1 MDKSKIKNQKSKID
15 ESNKSEQIEN
25 LENQVKRT
33 LADYQNLEK
42 RVAEERKDWIKNS
55 NKNLILRLLPTLDTI
70 MLAQKHVEDQGLRL
84 SVQQFLDALK
94 LEGVEKIKTEGE
106 QFDPVRMEAVEVSL
120 GEEGKVLSE
129 VRAGYLLNGEVLRPA
144 QVKVGKSKI
153 DEKAEEEAK
162 QEEQR
167 GDYM

>member
-1 MDKSKIKNQKSKID
+1 MVKKHD
-15 ESNKSEQIEN
+15 EKEAHKSEEIEN

-42 RVAEERKDWIKNS
+42 RVAEERRDWIKNS
-55 NKNLILRLLPTLDTI
+55 NKNLILRLLPTLDTLN
-70 MLAQKHVEDQGLRL
+70 LAQKHVEDQGLKL
-84 SVQQFLDALK
+84 SVQQFLNALQA
-94 LEGVEKIKTEGE
+94 EGVEKIKTEGE
-106 QFDPVRMEAVEVSL
+106 QFNPALMEAVEVVS

-129 VRAGYLLNGEVLRPA
+129 IRAGYTINGEVLRAA
-144 QVKVGKSKI
+144 QVKVGKKEI
-153 DEKAEEEAK
+153 DQKAEEEAK